1 MNLAEIL
8 AGTVRR
14 LPTNP
19 AVSCAGQTISY
30 AQFQD
35 RVLRLGSAFRSAPA
49 ALSPGDRVLL
59 CMENCSAFL
68 EALFACWAAGLCAVP
83 VNAKLHPKEVAY
95 IAENAQTRLS
105 ITTAGLLDALAPALE
120 GSGPIISA
128 GDDAWA
134 ALLRAEPLRAIH
146 AAAPEDDAWI
156 FYTSGTTGRPKGA
169 VLTHRNLLFMAH
181 CYYAD
186 MDQIDENDTKLHAA
200 PLSHASGLY
209 GLPHLFRGGH
219 QVILNGFDP
228 QEILEYIAHYP
239 NVTLFGAPTMV
250 TRLINAGS
258 IEGADTRNLSTLYY
272 GGGPMYV
279 ADLERALTIFGP
291 KLFQVF
297 GQGESPMTITGLSKR
312 HHAEANHPRYRDR
325 LASCGVARTGV
336 AFRVVDESGQLLPPG
351 EVGEVIT
358 RSDCVMKGYL
368 GNPEATAKALQG
380 GWLHTGDLG
389 SVDADGFL
397 TLRDRSKDMIISG
410 GSNIYPRE
418 IEEIVLRDSAVLECS
433 VVGRPHPEWGEEV
446 VAFVVPANGRTV
458 DTAALERLCLDNMA
472 RFKRPKDWR
481 VVEVLPKNNYGKV
494 LKTELRRMLASESLA
509 DRAP

>member
-8 AGTVRR
+8 AGVARR
-14 LPTNP
+14 LPAQP
-19 AVSCAGQTISY
+19 AVTAGGRTIGY

-35 RVLRLGSAFRSAPA
+35 RVLRLGGALRKAPYG
-49 ALSPGDRVLL
+49 LSPGDRVLI
-59 CMENCSAFL
+59 CMENCGEFL
-68 EALFACWAAGLCAVP
+68 EAIFACWAAGLCAVP
-83 VNAKLHPKEVAY
+83 ANAKLHPKEVAY
-95 IAENAQTRLS
+95 IAANAQTRLG
-105 ITTAGLLDALAPALE
+105 ITTSGLYDALAPALA
-120 GSGPIISA
+120 GSGPVISA
-128 GDDAWA
+128 GDDAWS
-134 ALLRAEPLRAIH
+134 ALLRADPLRAVH
-146 AAAPEDDAWI
+146 EAAPEDNAWT

-186 MDQIDENDTKLHAA
+186 IDQIDETDTKLHAA

-209 GLPHLFRGGH
+209 GLPHMFRGGH
-219 QVILNGFDP
+219 QVVLKGFEP
-228 QEILEYIAHYP
+228 QELLDHIAHYP

-250 TRLINAGS
+250 TRLVNVRGVES
-258 IEGADTRNLSTLYY
+258 ADMRNLRTLYY

-279 ADLERALTIFGP
+279 ADLERALAIFGP
-291 KLFQVF
+291 KLFQLF

-312 HHAEANHPRYRDR
+312 HHAETAHPRYRER

-336 AFRVVDESGQLLPPG
+336 AFRVVDDEDRDLPPG

-368 GNPEATAKALQG
+368 GNPEATASTLRG

-389 SVDADGFL
+389 SVDPDGFL

-410 GSNIYPRE
+410 GTNIYPRE
-418 IEEIVLRDSAVLECS
+418 IEEVLLRDPAVLECS
-433 VVGRPHPEWGEEV
+433 VVGRPHPDWGEEA
-446 VAFVVPANGRTV
+446 VAFVVPAPGRSV
-458 DTAALERLCLDNMA
+458 DTRALERLCLDNMA

-481 VVEVLPKNNYGKV
+481 VLEALPKNNYGKV
-494 LKTELRRMLASESLA
+494 LKTELRRMLASETTEGNS
-509 DRAP
+509 P